1 VRERLAPEAVHL
13 ADEHGHAEVLEGAGV
28 GDAAVLDPEVVHSVK
43 VLAAEALRP
52 EEVGV
57 ALEEGDDVVRVD
69 LREHEL
75 LLGPDARAVGP
86 GGAADAGVEEVAPVG
101 SRKPSE
107 RLHVV
112 LDVEEAAGAGPV
124 DDLVERVALVGI
136 AVGGRRKGNVPHG
149 ESLRRAAE
157 AGRLLTDV
165 LRGAAVLRGRGRGGV
180 RCGAG
185 GGGESRSGGGNRGEQ
200 TGGRGRMRWRRRS
213 PWCGEPRR

>member
-124 DDLVERVALVGI
+124 DDLVERVALVGV
-136 AVGGRRKGNVPHG
+136 AVGGRRKGNVPRG
-149 ESLRRAAE
+149 ESLRRAAS
-157 AGRLLTDV
+157 
-165 LRGAAVLRGRGRGGV
+165 
-180 RCGAG
+180 
-185 GGGESRSGGGNRGEQ
+185 SRRNR
-200 TGGRGRMRWRRRS
+200 TKAKRTVMPRS
-213 PWCGEPRR
+213 CPLVYEFIE